1 MASGASRLSLAADLS
16 IIRTSALG
24 GIAAAKSSGMTTT
37 SPRSTF
43 GSGRSKSTDGKMWA
57 SHRGNHQFHR
67 SNIAI
72 NAGTSTSRTTVAS
85 TAIATAHATP
95 ISATSGMPANA
106 NPQNTAIMINA
117 ALVIV
122 RALVRTP
129 YATASRVWPV
139 CRNRS
144 RIRVSRK
151 IS

>member
-1 MASGASRLSLAADLS
+1 M
-16 IIRTSALG
+16 
-24 GIAAAKSSGMTTT
+24 
-37 SPRSTF
+37 
-43 GSGRSKSTDGKMWA
+43 
-57 SHRGNHQFHR
+57 
-67 SNIAI
+67 
-72 NAGTSTSRTTVAS
+72 AS